1 LTFRGADLLDAAQMG
16 ALAGL
21 RPCRDLVVVQGKMI
35 ASQSETHR
43 VKRDECRGRLWLR
56 SLARRQLTRLN
67 QPPPITISVS
77 RHGSEG

>member
-1 LTFRGADLLDAAQMG
+1 LLDAAQMG

-43 VKRDECRGRLWLR
+43 VKRDECRGRLSLR
-56 SLARRQLTRLN
+56 SLARRPLPRL
-67 QPPPITISVS
+67 
-77 RHGSEG
+77 